1 MGDSTSYSR
10 NVSHEEAANSG
21 APGAPHTADGARR
34 PSIARAPS
42 TNTFHTTVRAEL
54 SNAQQILEDI
64 IESRPEVAVQRR
76 TSRLR
81 KLTNALPR
89 LRRTG
94 TGETNSSI
102 DDASA
107 STEQVASSSV
117 TSPDEA
123 TAHLGLEEPSDEA
136 VEAYLRRNAHK

>member
-10 NVSHEEAANSG
+10 SISHDEAANGG
-21 APGAPHTADGARR
+21 APGASHTGDGGARR

-42 TNTFHTTVRAEL
+42 TNTSHATVRAEL
-54 SNAQQILEDI
+54 SNAQQTLENI
-64 IESRPEVAVQRR
+64 IESRPEVQRR

-89 LRRTG
+89 LRRIG
-94 TGETNSSI
+94 TGETNSSVE
-102 DDASA
+102 DASA
-107 STEQVASSSV
+107 STEQATSSSV

-123 TAHLGLEEPSDEA
+123 TGHSSLEEPSDEA

>member
-10 NVSHEEAANSG
+10 NNSHDPATNSNTTD
-21 APGAPHTADGARR
+21 APLIPSSARR
-34 PSIARAPS
+34 PSIVRAPS
-42 TNTFHTTVRAEL
+42 TNTSYTTLRAEV
-54 SNAQQILEDI
+54 STAQQSLEDI
-64 IESRPEVAVQRR
+64 IENRPEVAVQRR

-89 LRRTG
+89 LRRVG
-94 TGETNSSI
+94 TGETSSSF
-102 DDASA
+102 DDASGSNEFA
-107 STEQVASSSV
+107 TNSSV

-123 TAHLGLEEPSDEA
+123 TGLEEPSDEA